1 MGPRVRGAPVFTSE
15 IGVRHGPTQPLF
27 TGIGDALAAE
37 LETEMLDAV
46 LNFPTVIEHARLALS
61 SNRMTDI
68 ESGLR
73 TGLGSR
79 WRVIRTIWRSI
90 SRRAGR
96 PHSLPGEL
104 VVSLTSFPARFRTL
118 HLTLYCL
125 LDQTVR
131 PDRIVLW
138 IAREDISALPRA
150 VTKLQRRG
158 LEIRACEDLRSYK
171 KLVPALEAFPRAFIV
186 TADDDLEFARDW
198 LETLVEGASSMAR
211 AILCHRAHRSV
222 SSSDGQF
229 NDYLDWEFDVQDS
242 RARLASTEIMATTGA
257 GALFPPGA
265 LAEFVTDRTMFQRLC
280 PDGDDLWFWWCA
292 RVVGTCTRKV
302 GGVNRLF
309 AWSGTEEVALWRVNR
324 AGANDRM
331 IRALSAELP
340 DGLCVRRPRSS

>member
-1 MGPRVRGAPVFTSE
+1 
-15 IGVRHGPTQPLF
+15 
-27 TGIGDALAAE
+27 
-37 LETEMLDAV
+37 
-46 LNFPTVIEHARLALS
+46 
-61 SNRMTDI
+61 MTDV
-68 ESGLR
+68 ESRLR

-79 WRVIRTIWRSI
+79 WRVIRTIRRSI
-90 SRRAGR
+90 LRRPGR

-104 VVSLTSFPARFRTL
+104 VVSLTSFPARFPTL

-131 PDRIVLW
+131 PDRIILW
-138 IAREDISALPRA
+138 IARENMSALPRA

-186 TADDDLEFARDW
+186 TADDDLEFARGW
-198 LETLVEGASSMAR
+198 LETLVDGVSSTEH

-222 SSSDGQF
+222 PFADGQLAE
-229 NDYLDWEFDVQDS
+229 YRDWEFDVQDS
-242 RARLASTEIMATTGA
+242 RARVPSTEIMATTGA
-257 GALFPPGA
+257 GALFPPRA
-265 LAEFVTDRTMFQRLC
+265 LAEFVSDRTMFQRLC

-292 RVVGTCTRKV
+292 RVAGTCTRKV

-309 AWSGTEEVALWRVNR
+309 AWPGTEEVALWRVNR
-324 AGANDRM
+324 TGANDRM

-340 DGLCVRRPRSS
+340 DGLCDRRPPSN